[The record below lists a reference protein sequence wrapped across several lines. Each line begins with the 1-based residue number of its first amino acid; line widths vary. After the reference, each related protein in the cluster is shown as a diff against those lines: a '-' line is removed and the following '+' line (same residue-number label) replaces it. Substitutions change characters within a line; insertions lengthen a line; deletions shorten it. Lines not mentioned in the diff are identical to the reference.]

1 MRTPERAWGRGRGS
15 WTSYLMTFP
24 GSQLSPQ
31 PACSPGRELH
41 GGCARLLPATAASW
55 KDRARPAWTHSSWR
69 TAVEESDPGE
79 AGTPDSRV
87 RAAAGTKSSSL
98 QSDAGDSQEM
108 PESSADTQST
118 TRVKCS
124 LFSFLQMVL
133 PGKSLRTRLGSTG
146 HSPRAGT
153 GEAPAL
159 RPQRLCE
166 PTAHPLA
173 PCVSV

>member
-69 TAVEESDPGE
+69 TAVEESD
-79 AGTPDSRV
+79 AGRGRHTRQQSKSGGGNEILLTAERRWGLTGDARVLRRHTEHDPSQMQSVLVPPDGSSRKV
-87 RAAAGTKSSSL
+87 AANTTWEHWPL
-98 QSDAGDSQEM
+98 SQGRHGRG
-108 PESSADTQST
+108 PCAPT
-118 TRVKCS
+118 TAFV
-124 LFSFLQMVL
+124 
-133 PGKSLRTRLGSTG
+133 
-146 HSPRAGT
+146 
-153 GEAPAL
+153 
-159 RPQRLCE
+159 
-166 PTAHPLA
+166 
-173 PCVSV
+173 